1 MDSLKTYL
9 LADFFSYLVVG
20 ARLAGLLFF
29 VPGFAESTIPSKVKA
44 LVVIAVTIA
53 LTPLLAPSTPP
64 MPAHAWSTVW
74 IVLSEALIGYIA
86 ALCVRFLFSAL
97 DFAGSLMGY
106 QMGLANAFAMSPA
119 SAQQSALPGVFLGTT
134 AILFMLLLDMH
145 HLILRAFVNS
155 YETFPPGALTFAAF
169 STDTITLL
177 AQAATTSFSLGLQ
190 LAAPIIVTGLVFFTG
205 AGLSNRL
212 APSIQIFF
220 VTQPLQLLLGFFVF
234 FLTVPVLL
242 TLFSQALPQ
251 ALDPLFS
258 SISP

>member
-1 MDSLKTYL
+1 MHSIKTYL
-9 LADFFSYLVVG
+9 LADFFSYLVIG

-29 VPGFAESTIPSKVKA
+29 VPGFSESTIPSKVKA

-64 MPAHAWSTVW
+64 MPQHAWSTIW

-86 ALCVRFLFSAL
+86 ALCVRFLFSSL

-145 HLILRAFVNS
+145 HLILRAFVHS
-155 YETFPPGALTFAAF
+155 YEAFPPGSLTFSAL
-169 STDTITLL
+169 SKDTITLL
-177 AQAATTSFSLGLQ
+177 AQAAATSCSLGLQ
-190 LAAPIIVTGLVFFTG
+190 LAAPIIITGLVFFAG

-220 VTQPLQLLLGFFVF
+220 VTQPLQLLLGFFVL

-242 TLFSQALPQ
+242 SLFSQSLPQ
-251 ALDPLFS
+251 ALEPLFS
-258 SISP
+258 FISS